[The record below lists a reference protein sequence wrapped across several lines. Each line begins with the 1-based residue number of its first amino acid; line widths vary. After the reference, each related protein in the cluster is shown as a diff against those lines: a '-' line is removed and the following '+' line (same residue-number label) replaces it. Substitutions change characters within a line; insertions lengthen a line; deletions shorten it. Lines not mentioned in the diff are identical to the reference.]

1 MHPGGGNQININGT
15 EQCNLM
21 NKTLYTWEE
30 VQGPPHYI
38 KIEKIWSTECLD
50 RRQLDMKFDVKVN
63 VCNGND

>member
-1 MHPGGGNQININGT
+1 
-15 EQCNLM
+15 M